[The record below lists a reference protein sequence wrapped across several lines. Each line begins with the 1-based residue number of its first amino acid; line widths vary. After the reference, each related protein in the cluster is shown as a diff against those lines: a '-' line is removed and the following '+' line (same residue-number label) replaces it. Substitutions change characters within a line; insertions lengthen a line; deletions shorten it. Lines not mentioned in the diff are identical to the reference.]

1 MKRAWD
7 VPKDVRTVHLCAC
20 TLEHAEQ
27 IGAALESSD
36 IVWWVKPPSGGFLAF
51 LDREYHVF
59 VDRTHRDD
67 AAAIAH
73 DIIEPATEE
82 DP

>member
-1 MKRAWD
+1 VKRAWD

-27 IGAALESSD
+27 IGASLEALD

-51 LDREYHVF
+51 LDRECHVF
-59 VDRTHRDD
+59 VDRTRRD
-67 AAAIAH
+67 AADVIAL
-73 DIIEPATEE
+73 DIIEPGADEA
-82 DP
+82 

>member
-1 MKRAWD
+1 VRRVWD
-7 VPKDVRTVHLCAC
+7 VPADVRTVHLCAC

-27 IGAALESSD
+27 IGAQLEEAG

-59 VDRTHRDD
+59 VDRTRRDD
-67 AAAIAH
+67 AARIAQAVL
-73 DIIEPATEE
+73 EPPAGEGA
-82 DP
+82 